1 MGKCYTIAVL
11 ATVVCLGATVFGEQT
26 FSSRRTYESETSV
39 YRRGAYTTYG
49 HGFTPRSVSAYAG
62 VRILTGSS
70 MRRRD
75 SYPMA
80 AGLRRSRGRLRR
92 PSSSSSGEWELKYS
106 ATVTAEEEV
115 SWSGEPPR
123 RSADW
128 RAYRY
133 PAYNYYNY
141 YDRYS
146 LPYCLGP
153 YYYYAYRGPIGHRLR
168 PSRPRGFRSYYYPHA
183 GSGIDVRT
191 RW

>member
-1 MGKCYTIAVL
+1 MGRCCTIAVL

-26 FSSRRTYESETSV
+26 FSSRRTYESEVSV

-49 HGFTPRSVSAYAG
+49 HGFTPRSVSAYAA

-80 AGLRRSRGRLRR
+80 AGLRRSRGRHRR
-92 PSSSSSGEWELKYS
+92 PSSPSSGEWEFKYS
-106 ATVTAEEEV
+106 ATVTVEEEV
-115 SWSGEPPR
+115 SWSGAPPR
-123 RSADW
+123 RSVGW

-133 PAYNYYNY
+133 PAYDYYG
-141 YDRYS
+141 RYS
-146 LPYCLGP
+146 LPYSLGP
-153 YYYYAYRGPIGHRLR
+153 YYYYPYRRPIGHRSR
-168 PSRPRGFRSYYYPHA
+168 PARPRGFRSYHYPYA

-191 RW
+191 KW